1 MFPGD
6 LTIDVLAAAMHGT
19 LTRNKVL
26 AHNLA
31 NADTPGYQRLD
42 VQFEAELARATEQ
55 AREASKPGA
64 PVTSFER
71 GPGAVSSFS
80 PEIRQITT
88 TQIRIDGSNFDA
100 DSELAALSAN
110 QLAYQTIVSL
120 LDKKF
125 GQISAAITG

>member
-6 LTIDVLAAAMHGT
+6 LTIDVLAAAMQGT

-31 NADTPGYQRLD
+31 NADTPGYKRLD
-42 VQFEAELARATEQ
+42 VQFEAALAQATEE
-55 AREASKPGA
+55 ARRASQPGA
-64 PVTSFER
+64 RVTSLGA
-71 GPGAVSSFS
+71 GPDAVTSFS
-80 PEIRQITT
+80 PEINQIAT
-88 TQIRIDGSNFDA
+88 TQVRIDGSNFDA

-125 GQISAAITG
+125 GQISTAITG